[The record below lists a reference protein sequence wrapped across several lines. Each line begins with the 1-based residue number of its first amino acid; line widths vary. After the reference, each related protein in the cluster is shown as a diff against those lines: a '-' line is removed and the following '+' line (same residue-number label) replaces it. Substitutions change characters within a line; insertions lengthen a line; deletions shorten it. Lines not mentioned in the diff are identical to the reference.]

1 VPLRPVCLGRCALRT
16 QRFSRGDF
24 RSLASH
30 SRRPLPSRLGPCFL
44 SRSEHAKRFAH
55 AVDNGCIIVAGEKA
69 GLTQRYTRK
78 EAGRILGVEPS
89 RLRYWE
95 SLRLVRPKVK
105 WGERFYS
112 FKDLVALRTL
122 QRLTDNR
129 VPAWRVRR
137 ALSLMQQQFGTPS
150 VLQELRIVDQ
160 GRDVLVVPPGT
171 ERPFDPLKRQ
181 WALPFEAW
189 GHRSKV
195 YALAGPTPEELFQ
208 HALDCETDPNLLP
221 QAVETYWEVLA
232 LAPEWIDAHINLGV
246 ALYQLGRVEEAR
258 DQFAAAVQ
266 LDPLSGISR
275 YNLGCVLEEQGRID
289 EAIDHLRRAARA
301 MPGHADVHF
310 NLALAYEKRGQRDLA
325 RAEWVAYLRHA
336 PNGLWADQARAHL
349 KESSPR
355 QKRVAPIPFPQ
366 KA

>member
-1 VPLRPVCLGRCALRT
+1 M
-16 QRFSRGDF
+16 
-24 RSLASH
+24 
-30 SRRPLPSRLGPCFL
+30 
-44 SRSEHAKRFAH
+44 
-55 AVDNGCIIVAGEKA
+55 
-69 GLTQRYTRK
+69 TQRYTRK
-78 EAGRILGVEPS
+78 EVGRILGVEPS

-95 SLRLVRPKVK
+95 SLRLVRPTVK

-112 FKDLVALRTL
+112 FGDLVALRTL

-137 ALSLMQQQFGTPS
+137 AVSLMQQQFGTPN
-150 VLQELRIVDQ
+150 VLQELRIVEQ

-171 ERPFDPLKRQ
+171 EGPFDPLKRQ
-181 WALPFEAW
+181 WALPFEAV

-208 HALDCETDPNLLP
+208 HALDCETDSSLLP
-221 QAVETYWEVLA
+221 QAVESYREVLA

-310 NLALAYEKRGQRDLA
+310 NLALAYEKRGERDLA
-325 RAEWVAYLRHA
+325 RTEWVAYLRHA
-336 PNGLWADQARAHL
+336 PNGPWADQARAHL
-349 KESSPR
+349 KKLSPR
-355 QKRVAPIPFPQ
+355 RKRAAPIPFPQ